1 MINYI
6 MKNFLLVVCLS
17 LTIVS
22 CKKNGVQPKGY
33 IGTWEMLQQ
42 TGTIT
47 GATTNFSTGEGNL
60 LVLNLDSTYQRFV
73 KFNQAIKGT
82 YRIVKSGVNWTNTT
96 YDAIYFDSNT
106 RADFIILN
114 GNELTIGNTVPDGVT
129 TLYERRN

>member
-6 MKNFLLVVCLS
+6 MKNFLLVVCLA

-60 LVLNLDSTYQRFV
+60 LVLNLDSTYQKFV
-73 KFNQAIKGT
+73 KFNQASKGT
-82 YRIVKSGVNWTNTT
+82 YRIVKNGVNWANTT

-114 GNELTIGNTVPDGVT
+114 GNELTIGNTFPDGVT

>member
-1 MINYI
+1 
-6 MKNFLLVVCLS
+6 MKNLLYIICLS

-33 IGTWEMLQQ
+33 VGTWEMLQQ

-47 GATTNFSTGEGNL
+47 GATTTFPAGEGNML
-60 LVLNLDSTYQRFV
+60 ILNLDSTYQRFS
-73 KFNQAIKGT
+73 KFQFVSKGP
-82 YRIVKSGVNWTNTT
+82 YHIVKNGVNWANKT
-96 YDAIYFDSNT
+96 YDAIYFDNNI

-114 GNELTIGNTVPDGVT
+114 GNELTIGNTFPDGVT